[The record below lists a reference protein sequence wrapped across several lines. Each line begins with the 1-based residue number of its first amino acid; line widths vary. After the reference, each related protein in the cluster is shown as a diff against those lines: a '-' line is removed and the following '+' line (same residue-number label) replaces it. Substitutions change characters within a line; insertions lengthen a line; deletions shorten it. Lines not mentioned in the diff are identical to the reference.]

1 MTAPGTG
8 WRGWMAALQG
18 ELRGFLDWWLPPA
31 CPLCGQVL
39 SERPVPPACPAC
51 RTAISPIP
59 SPRCPL
65 CEEPFLTE
73 GGSDHLCEVCLRQP
87 PPFTWCRSLGCYE
100 DLLRLAVQRFK
111 YQEAVGLDRCLGT
124 LLAERL
130 RAAVTEFAPAVLVPV
145 PLHRER
151 LRQRTYNQSLLLA
164 RTLGR
169 RWHRPVAA
177 RLLERTRA
185 TPSQQGLSAEERR
198 RNLRGA
204 FVVRQSLD
212 GVRVLLIDDVLTTG
226 ATAREC
232 AATLLQ
238 AGAEAVAVA
247 VLGRAR
253 RLR

>member
-1 MTAPGTG
+1 MTAPVAGRRR
-8 WRGWMAALQG
+8 WVAAIQEELQG
-18 ELRGFLDWWLPPA
+18 LLDWVLPPA
-31 CPLCGQVL
+31 CPLCGKVL
-39 SERPVPPACPAC
+39 EERPVPSACPAC
-51 RTAISPIP
+51 RSAIPPIASPH
-59 SPRCPL
+59 CPL

-87 PPFTWCRSLGCYE
+87 PPFTWCRSLGCYD
-100 DLLRLAVQRFK
+100 DLLRGAVQRFK
-111 YQEAVGLDRCLGT
+111 YQGAVGLDRCLGT
-124 LLAERL
+124 LLAEHL
-130 RAAVTEFAPAVLVPV
+130 RPAVTEFAPAVLVPV

-164 RTLGR
+164 RFLGR
-169 RWHRPVAA
+169 QWRRPVAA

-185 TPSQQGLSAEERR
+185 TPSQQGLAAEDRR

-204 FVVRQSLD
+204 FAVRTPLD
-212 GVRVLLIDDVLTTG
+212 GARVLLIDDVLTTG

-238 AGAEAVAVA
+238 AGADAVAVA